1 MTLKYITIMD
11 YFTENQN
18 TAIYTTKYIID
29 QGSPILN
36 VYHYKDGSWQFSG
49 KETAL
54 QDEDFRIIS
63 LDEILSL
70 DATLKVLRDAPAGC
84 LARRETNN
92 GDWEIELISYNL
104 NRLHF
109 GGRTTCVPKVVNT
122 LNF

>member
-1 MTLKYITIMD
+1 MTLKYIMIMD

-54 QDEDFRIIS
+54 QDCKYPFS
-63 LDEILSL
+63 QTAQTGL
-70 DATLKVLRDAPAGC
+70 
-84 LARRETNN
+84 
-92 GDWEIELISYNL
+92 
-104 NRLHF
+104 F
-109 GGRTTCVPKVVNT
+109 
-122 LNF
+122 